1 MEETHGVSDS
11 QQNDASG
18 KSVDDLKQKYEQD
31 RHDGIAYDSY
41 KKAVTQYKSAK
52 SEVDTLKS
60 KLEQYEQERLES
72 QGRKDEVIAS
82 LRKQLSEL
90 DEKSRRSQQS
100 YTWNVVGAQIKS
112 ELAAKGVRN
121 PEKAL
126 KYAKAA
132 HKDDLSSIEVDE
144 DYNVNP
150 QDLSRFVD
158 KFLMDNQDMGFV
170 SRVGVKDIPPGRVEI
185 KGNENKGVNKLS
197 DKELDDAWSSLR

>member
-11 QQNDASG
+11 PQTDASG
-18 KSVDDLKQKYEQD
+18 NSADDLKQQYEQD
-31 RHDGIAYDSY
+31 KHDGIAYDSY
-41 KKAVTQYKSAK
+41 KKAVNQYKSAK
-52 SEVDTLKS
+52 SEADSLRA
-60 KLEQYEQERLES
+60 KLQQYEEEKLES

-82 LRKQLSEL
+82 LRKQLGEL
-90 DEKSRRSQQS
+90 DDKYRGSQRS

-132 HKDDLSSIEVDE
+132 HKDDLSAIEVDE
-144 DYNVNP
+144 DYNVNH

-158 KFLMDNQDMGFV
+158 KFLMENQDMGFV
-170 SRVGVKDIPPGRVEI
+170 SKVGVKDIPPGKVEI
-185 KGNENKGVNKLS
+185 DGNENKGVAKMSDDELS
-197 DKELDDAWSSLR
+197 KAWNSL